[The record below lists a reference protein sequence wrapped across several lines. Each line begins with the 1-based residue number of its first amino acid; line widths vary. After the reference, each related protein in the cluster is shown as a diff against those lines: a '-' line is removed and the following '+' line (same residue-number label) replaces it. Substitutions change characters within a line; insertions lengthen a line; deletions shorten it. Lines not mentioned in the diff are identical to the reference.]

1 MEVGRDSLWIV
12 CCGNGNGST
21 FSEADKSRDSLPQEV
36 KKILAERRMD
46 ARSNVTQ

>member
-21 FSEADKSRDSLPQEV
+21 FSEADKSRDLYLKVE
-36 KKILAERRMD
+36 KILAETD
-46 ARSNVTQ
+46 EC